1 MLKISVN
8 TLHAV
13 ANYGSALQTY
23 ATQYIF
29 NSMGLNAE
37 IVNYRRNAILS
48 ETVWRILHNSEYSAL
63 LKLKLVLIQPS
74 SKKARAVFDSFLKNN
89 IKMTDRLYVKDEDF
103 IEHPIEADIYCTGS
117 DQVWNTGWHKEI
129 PAPFFL
135 SYAPEGKKRIAF
147 SASFGKD
154 LLDEWEK
161 PGILEFLKKYSAI
174 SVRERSAV
182 DIINALGGGVKAEHV
197 LDPTLTVEPEVW
209 FKLAVQ
215 DRIVKEKY
223 ILVYQLNN
231 NKAFDRYAKRL
242 AAKKKLKLIRL
253 CTRYDQLR
261 KTGHGIVL
269 PKVEEFLSLIR
280 DAEYVVTDSF
290 HGTAFCL
297 TFHKRF
303 IDIYPELYS
312 TRLESILELTKL
324 KDRKLEDYTG
334 FSLID
339 KPIDYV
345 AVDRIMKKE
354 REHTLRF
361 LEEAIH
367 S

>member
-1 MLKISVN
+1 MMKISII

-13 ANYGSALQTY
+13 ANYGSALQSY
-23 ATQYIF
+23 ATQCIF
-29 NSMGLNAE
+29 DGMGLHTE
-37 IVNYRRNAILS
+37 IVDYRRKAILP
-48 ETVWRILHNSEYSAL
+48 ETTWGIFRNPEYSAL
-63 LKLKLVLIQPS
+63 MKLKLALIQPS
-74 SKKARAVFDSFLKNN
+74 SRKGREIFDRFLKTN
-89 IKMTDRLYVKDEDF
+89 IRMTDRLYTQDEDF
-103 IEHPIEADIYCTGS
+103 VEHPIEADIYCTGS
-117 DQVWNTGWHKEI
+117 DQVWNTGWHNEI

-135 SYAPEGKKRIAF
+135 NYAPEGKKRIAF
-147 SASFGKD
+147 SASFGKEK
-154 LLDEWEK
+154 LDEWEK
-161 PGILEFLKKYSAI
+161 PGILEYLKKYSAI
-174 SVRERSAV
+174 SVREKSAV
-182 DIINALGGGVKAEHV
+182 DIINVLDGGVKVERV

-209 FKLAVQ
+209 YKLAAE

-231 NKAFDRYAKRL
+231 NKAFDRYAKQL

-261 KTGHGIVL
+261 KTGYGIVL

-297 TFHKRF
+297 IFHKRF
-303 IDIYPELYS
+303 VDIYPGLYS
-312 TRLESILELTKL
+312 TRLESILELTRL
-324 KDRKLEDYTG
+324 KCRKLEDYDD

-339 KPIDYV
+339 RPIDYT
-345 AVDRIMKKE
+345 AVDEIMKKE
-354 REHTLRF
+354 RKHTLQF

>member
-1 MLKISVN
+1 MMKISII

-13 ANYGSALQTY
+13 ANYGSALQSY
-23 ATQYIF
+23 ATQCVF
-29 NSMGLNAE
+29 GGMGLCPE
-37 IVNYRRNAILS
+37 IVDYRRRAILPES
-48 ETVWRILHNSEYSAL
+48 AWEILRNPEYSAL
-63 LKLKLVLIQPS
+63 MKLKLILIQPS
-74 SKKARAVFDSFLKNN
+74 SRKARKIFDGFLNTN
-89 IKMTDRLYVKDEDF
+89 IKMSDRIYTQDEDF
-103 IEHPIEADIYCTGS
+103 VQYPFDADIYCTGS
-117 DQVWNTGWHKEI
+117 DQVWNTGWHNEI

-147 SASFGKD
+147 SASFGKEK
-154 LLDEWEK
+154 LDEWEK
-161 PGILEFLKKYSAI
+161 PGILEYLKKYSAI
-174 SVRERSAV
+174 SVREKSAV
-182 DIINALGGGVKAEHV
+182 DIINALDGGVKVEHV

-209 FKLAVQ
+209 YKLSSQ

-231 NKAFDRYAKRL
+231 NKAFDRYAKQL
-242 AAKKKLKLIRL
+242 AEKKKLKLIRL

-303 IDIYPELYS
+303 VNIYPGLYS
-312 TRLESILELTKL
+312 TRLESILELAGL
-324 KDRKLEDYTG
+324 KSRKLEDYND

-339 KPIDYV
+339 KPIDYT
-345 AVDRIMKKE
+345 AVDEIMKKE
-354 REHTLRF
+354 RMHTMQF